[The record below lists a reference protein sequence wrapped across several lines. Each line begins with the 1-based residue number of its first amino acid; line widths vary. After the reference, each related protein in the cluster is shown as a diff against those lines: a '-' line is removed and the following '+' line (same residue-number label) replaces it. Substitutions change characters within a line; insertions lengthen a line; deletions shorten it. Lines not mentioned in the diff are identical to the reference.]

1 MVNIPEL
8 FAVMRVP
15 TTRSRRGFRT
25 RHDVAMIRPPAL
37 KPGDT
42 VAAISLSSGL
52 AAAFPHRYAAG
63 KRQVA
68 EKFGVT
74 VIETPNALRDNAWL
88 HDNPQ
93 ARADDLHWALE
104 NDEVA
109 GVISTIGGDES
120 IRTVPYIDV
129 DLIRRHPK
137 VFLGFSDSTIQ
148 HLVNR
153 RAGVVSF
160 HGPGLLTDLAE
171 NGGIHP
177 YVEAGVRAALFSAE
191 PFELEAAPEWT
202 EEFLDWANPS
212 LQSRR
217 RRWWPNPGWQWLSG
231 SEPVT
236 GELIGGCGDVLEIAK
251 GSAIWPPATE
261 WDGAV
266 FLFETSEEAPTPDI
280 ILHWLRGYLGLGVL
294 ERLGAL
300 LLGRPMGYP
309 QQQTFRLWQTVL
321 AVLAEAGRPDL
332 PVVANV
338 DYGHTSPAGVLPL
351 GCRVQVDPLH
361 KTIAV
366 VEPGVG

>member
-1 MVNIPEL
+1 
-8 FAVMRVP
+8 
-15 TTRSRRGFRT
+15 
-25 RHDVAMIRPPAL
+25 MIRPPAL

-52 AAAFPHRYAAG
+52 AGAIPHRYETG
-63 KRQVA
+63 KRQFS
-68 EKFGVT
+68 ETFGIT
-74 VIETPNALRDNAWL
+74 VVEAPNALRDNAWL

-104 NDEVA
+104 NDEIA
-109 GVISTIGGDES
+109 GVITTIGGDDS
-120 IRTVPYIDV
+120 IRTVPYLDL
-129 DLIRRHPK
+129 DLISAHPK
-137 VFLGFSDSTIQ
+137 VFLGYSDTTIQ

-153 RAGVVSF
+153 RAGIVSF
-160 HGPGLLTDLAE
+160 YGPGFMTDLAE

-177 YVEAGVRAALFSAE
+177 YVEAAVRAALFSAE
-191 PFELEAAPEWT
+191 PFELEAAAEWT
-202 EEFLDWANPS
+202 EEFLDWANPA

-217 RRWWPNPGWQWLSG
+217 RRWWPNAGWQWLSG
-231 SEPVT
+231 AEPVT

-251 GSAIWPPATE
+251 GSTIWPPAAE

-266 FLFETSEEAPTPDI
+266 FLFEMSEEAPPPET

-294 ERLGAL
+294 ERLAAL
-300 LLGRPMGYP
+300 LVSRPMGYT
-309 QQQTFRLWQTVL
+309 QQQTFRLWHTVL

-351 GCRVQVDPLH
+351 GCRVHVDPVH
-361 KTIAV
+361 KTIAL
-366 VEPGVG
+366 VEPGVA